1 MWFLK
6 FIFGFTFIGSFH
18 IILISLMR
26 DLSNVNVT
34 NKEIMAESKFRLI
47 AIIVSAVSF
56 SILISLF

>member
-56 SILISLF
+56 GILISLF